1 MIRAAAY
8 LSAALLLLVALR
20 AGGAFGDAARASH
33 VQLAVATSAPK
44 KPHVPTPVPSR
55 GNLPPPTPSASS
67 STPFGEIG
75 LLERS
80 RTQVPLPANWLSTT
94 LSALD
99 KYLDDRDPSVQAR
112 AVLALGRIGDAAS
125 DPTLVTVLGDGRR
138 ADSVR
143 AMAAFSLGLIASPD
157 SAPVLAEA
165 TRRDSP
171 VIAAA
176 AAGALGR
183 IGGAAVVDELTQLV
197 SDRDAGVREQ
207 AAVGLGEVA
216 LPGAQSIDFA
226 HRQAAADKL
235 SQSIFSERDPEV
247 RWREA
252 WALGRAFY
260 QNSAPTLRRLL
271 TDDEELVRLY
281 AVSGLRRLKDRS
293 YALPIRLEANDPSWR
308 VRWEVRY
315 ALNALHDPTRVN
327 VRPSPVPK
335 EDLVEPTPLASSAP
349 FGAHPQVAIVTNKGV
364 IVLELFPDEA
374 PYSVD
379 NFLSLVDRGF
389 YNGLSYFRVISDF
402 VVQGGDP
409 TNSGDGGPGYSIPA
423 ELNPVEQLTG
433 IISYGLDYDTRANT
447 PLLNTAGSQYYI
459 TQSPQLHLDRAFT
472 VFGRVVKGMA
482 VVDDISDQPD
492 PPRPPGIGPPDE
504 AKQVY
509 RCVPVTPQTDDVEQK
524 LRTVEIG
531 YGAQ

>member
-1 MIRAAAY
+1 MIKAAAY
-8 LSAALLLLVALR
+8 LSAALLLLTALC
-20 AGGAFGDAARASH
+20 GAAAFA
-33 VQLAVATSAPK
+33 AATPQPPPA
-44 KPHVPTPVPSR
+44 PTPVASR

-67 STPFGEIG
+67 STPFGAIG
-75 LLERS
+75 VLERS
-80 RTQVPLPANWLSTT
+80 RTIVPRPADWLTTT
-94 LSALD
+94 LAALD
-99 KYLDDRDPSVQAR
+99 PYVNDRDPAVQAR
-112 AVLALGRIGDAAS
+112 AVLALGRIGDAAA
-125 DPTLVTVLGDGRR
+125 DPTLVRVLGDGRR
-138 ADSVR
+138 AASVR

-157 SAPVLAEA
+157 SITPLAEA
-165 TRRDSP
+165 ARRDAP
-171 VIAAA
+171 TIAAA
-176 AAGALGR
+176 ATGALGR
-183 IGGAAVVDELTQLV
+183 IGGANVVDDLTGLL
-197 SDRDAGVREQ
+197 SAGDAGVRAQ

-216 LPGAQSIDFA
+216 LPGAQSIDYA
-226 HRQAAADKL
+226 HRQAAANTL
-235 SQSIFSERDPEV
+235 ASSIFAERDQEV

-252 WALGRAFY
+252 WALSRSFY
-260 QNSAPTLRRLL
+260 QNEAPTLRRLL

-315 ALNALHDPTRVN
+315 ALSALHDPTKVN
-327 VRPSPVPK
+327 VKPPAVPK
-335 EDLVEPTPLASSAP
+335 TDLEEPTPVASGAP
-349 FGAHPQVAIVTNKGV
+349 FGAHPQVAIVTGKGV

-389 YNGLSYFRVISDF
+389 YSGLTYFRVISDF

-409 TNSGDGGPGYSIPA
+409 KNTGDGGPGYSIPA

-433 IISYGLDYDTRANT
+433 IISYGLDYDTKTST
-447 PLLNTAGSQYYI
+447 PLSESAGSQYYI

-482 VVDDISDQPD
+482 VVDSISDQPD
-492 PPRPPGIGPPDE
+492 PPRPAGIGPPDV
-504 AKQVY
+504 AKKVY

-531 YGAQ
+531 YAAQ